1 MELIEE
7 ARKDKPWTQAELAK
21 RARMQQ
27 STYSRYVALER
38 NPPLAQ
44 IDALCHALS
53 LNIGELLTEADAQTA
68 ARFGMGGLK

>member
-1 MELIEE
+1 
-7 ARKDKPWTQAELAK
+7 
-21 RARMQQ
+21 MQQ